1 VTTKPEDILSFVD
14 GVDPVRLPD
23 DDGPW
28 RIRATHSVSRNQ
40 TSSDFR
46 FGFAVCMGSERIL
59 WMEMFDP
66 GMSSEDL
73 KSVLTIKFLSLKLFL
88 EERGV
93 QGVLPGH
100 LEQIFEMV
108 LKARKAAAIVVM
120 ERLVKGLYPMVGMD
134 DVVRIWRNAE
144 VQGILDQ

>member
-1 VTTKPEDILSFVD
+1 
-14 GVDPVRLPD
+14 
-23 DDGPW
+23 
-28 RIRATHSVSRNQ
+28 
-40 TSSDFR
+40 
-46 FGFAVCMGSERIL
+46 
-59 WMEMFDP
+59 MEMFDP